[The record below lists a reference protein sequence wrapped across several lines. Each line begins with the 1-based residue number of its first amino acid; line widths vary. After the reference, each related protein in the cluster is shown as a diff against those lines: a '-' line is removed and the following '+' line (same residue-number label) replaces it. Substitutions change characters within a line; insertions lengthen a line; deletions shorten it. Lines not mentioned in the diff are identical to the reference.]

1 MDGGNASLAPPLR
14 IQFEVPEGVIVPQTP
29 QVMFELVDLQNR
41 EPLSNLKKVQIVHKM
56 SSGNGDAKDTGK
68 NSQTPLVGAL

>member
-1 MDGGNASLAPPLR
+1 M
-14 IQFEVPEGVIVPQTP
+14 PQTP